1 MSTLAF
7 IPARGASK
15 RIPGKNRKL
24 LAGRPLIAWSIE
36 TAKRSGLFSEIV
48 VSSDDPEILVLAREL
63 GVSADEREGSLAG
76 DRVRFIEVLVEYL
89 RRDAVAGKFGS
100 AAVLLPTCPFRSV
113 ADLAQAKSLFEADTT
128 RSVVSVSEYEFPP
141 DFACDFNASSGDLTL
156 RHPEVYARSTQSQSV
171 GRSYH
176 PNGSIYWASVGR
188 ILRTESFY
196 DGPLAGLP
204 IPSERAMDLD
214 HPYQWPLAEVLA
226 VQLLQS

>member
-1 MSTLAF
+1 MKTLAF
-7 IPARGASK
+7 IPARGSSK

-24 LAGRPLIAWSIE
+24 LAGQPLIAWTIE
-36 TAKRSGLFSEIV
+36 TAKRSGLFADIV
-48 VSSDDPEILVLAREL
+48 VSSDDQEILALAKTL
-63 GVSADEREGSLAG
+63 GVSSDERAGSLAG

-89 RRDAVAGKFGS
+89 RRDSVAGKFAA

-113 ADLAQAKSLFEADTT
+113 GDLAQAKSLFESDTA
-128 RSVVSVSEYEFPP
+128 RSIVSVTEYEFPP
-141 DFACDFNASSGDLTL
+141 DFACDFDPASGSLEL

-171 GRSYH
+171 KKSFH
-176 PNGSIYWASVGR
+176 PNGAIYWASVER

-196 DGPLAGLP
+196 DGPLTGLP
-204 IPSERAMDLD
+204 IPPERAMDLD